1 MEEDNLKVPFF
12 DFEGMPQEILTA
24 WENSIHEIIQK
35 GKFIGGEALTEFET
49 SWAKFLGV
57 SHCIG
62 VANGLDAI
70 TLALRAIGVTSG
82 MKVAVPSHT
91 FIATWIAVANVGATP
106 IGIDCDD
113 SGLMNLDFLEDLQDE
128 LDCVIPV
135 HMHGQMV
142 DMKRLMSWSKPRGIK
157 VIEDCAQA
165 HGAKLENRYAGT
177 WGDIGAF
184 SFYPTKNLGAIGDAG
199 AIVTSNEELS
209 HNIRSLGNYGSKSD
223 NKYEYDRI
231 GTNSRLDS
239 IQAAILNVNLTHLA
253 EWNRTRRL
261 IAENYYSFFESLG
274 IEHLQVN
281 IEDSVHHH
289 CVLFSK
295 NRNQLRE
302 ELQKLGI
309 GTEIHYP
316 STAEDSYSKITK
328 RTSSNNV
335 NAKKITSRTLSLPI
349 SPWMSPD
356 RLEFVKRS
364 FQTQEIRKILLS

>member
-1 MEEDNLKVPFF
+1 MKVPFF